1 MRKIIDKLTIFGC
14 LVIFLL
20 LTLIASKYIE
30 IFLKLKPNM
39 TKINNS
45 ALEIHFVDV
54 GEGDATLVKF
64 SSGKTMLIDAGEKSQ
79 SKYLTSYIDKVFFR
93 DYKNKKFDYVV
104 LTHSDSDHTGGM
116 YNILEKY
123 KVDNFIR
130 PKILINGLEN
140 YLIDGQVKYD
150 NNEDYVST
158 ISKLY
163 ELKNS
168 NKTKVTFAESD
179 NIIDM
184 GNNAYVH
191 ILSPLKPYYSTT
203 NDYST
208 VMTINDNGFS
218 AMLTGDAS
226 SEVENMVVNSY
237 DDDVLDVD
245 LLKLGHHGSN
255 TSTSSLFLQAT
266 SPRYIV
272 VSASDDNSYNHPSAD
287 VLDRIEEYNQDNSN
301 IATLLQTGYLGNIVV
316 YNNGNNNDGYITINN
331 INDYLFLSW
340 WVVVLVLI
348 VVIGVSL
355 FMGDL
360 IGLLNRNKATNI
372 RTFNS

>member
-79 SKYLTSYIDKVFFR
+79 SKYIISYIDKVFFR

-150 NNEDYVST
+150 NNDDYVST

-163 ELKNS
+163 ELKNR
-168 NKTKVTFAESD
+168 NKT
-179 NIIDM
+179 
-184 GNNAYVH
+184 
-191 ILSPLKPYYSTT
+191 ILSIWGIMHMCIYYHHLNLIILPL
-203 NDYST
+203 
-208 VMTINDNGFS
+208 MII
-218 AMLTGDAS
+218 
-226 SEVENMVVNSY
+226 
-237 DDDVLDVD
+237 
-245 LLKLGHHGSN
+245 
-255 TSTSSLFLQAT
+255 LQ
-266 SPRYIV
+266 
-272 VSASDDNSYNHPSAD
+272 
-287 VLDRIEEYNQDNSN
+287 L
-301 IATLLQTGYLGNIVV
+301 
-316 YNNGNNNDGYITINN
+316 
-331 INDYLFLSW
+331 
-340 WVVVLVLI
+340 
-348 VVIGVSL
+348 
-355 FMGDL
+355 
-360 IGLLNRNKATNI
+360 
-372 RTFNS
+372 